1 MPTGRRILAALLVI
15 ALATLGGTAAI
26 APVLAQDAVQIAGS
40 AAVSGSV
47 EATKPFTAAQV
58 HFMNVDKNVLFMVY
72 TSGGRY
78 RAVNLFPGRYEVTV
92 RKPGFAA
99 EPRTITLAAGAT
111 GSLDFTMRVEATPP
125 LRQGEFGFTTQRPG
139 EVALVS
145 YDELYPR
152 EPSREVFEKRCL
164 YCHGKNFFP
173 TKQYHEAQWSHF
185 IDVMTG
191 VAQSERG
198 AMIRPG

>member
-58 HFMNVDKNVLFMVY
+58 HLMNVDKNVLFMVY

-78 RAVNLFPGRYEVTV
+78 RAVNLFPGRYEVSV
-92 RKPGFAA
+92 RKPGFTA
-99 EPRTITLAAGAT
+99 ETKSLTLAAGARET
-111 GSLDFTMRVEATPP
+111 LNFSLREQAVQP
-125 LRQGEFGFTTQRPG
+125 LPQAPFPF
-139 EVALVS
+139 S
-145 YDELYPR
+145 PR
-152 EPSREVFEKRCL
+152 
-164 YCHGKNFFP
+164 
-173 TKQYHEAQWSHF
+173 
-185 IDVMTG
+185 
-191 VAQSERG
+191 
-198 AMIRPG
+198 